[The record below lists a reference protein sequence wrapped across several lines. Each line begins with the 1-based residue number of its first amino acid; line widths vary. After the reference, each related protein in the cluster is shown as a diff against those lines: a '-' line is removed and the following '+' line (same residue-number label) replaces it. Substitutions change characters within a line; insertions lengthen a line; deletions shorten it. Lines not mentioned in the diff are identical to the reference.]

1 MPPISSIL
9 LSVPFPLGESGD
21 GLQDRV
27 AIYANC
33 RRIRYKKWLVR
44 YSRTQVSSSHWTL
57 RSRPAQEPS
66 PPHDTP
72 QDSRTLTHVKCQ
84 PCTKPYR
91 ATSMRPFGRCA
102 ARRPKRAPARRRTPG
117 RHTVTT
123 RAKRFLKLNRAC
135 GRTNTSA
142 RDTLEPSMRGKP
154 YRHGTKRGPQRS
166 MRAAVSTCQGSTAN
180 VQHSCPRSVR
190 LQSSSRHASKRRL
203 GRVWVARS
211 PAKP

>member
-1 MPPISSIL
+1 MDCKIGLPYMPIAAAYDTKSGWYGTAGYASQL
-9 LSVPFPLGESGD
+9 ESLDTALSPRPRAKSTTRHTTRLK
-21 GLQDRV
+21 
-27 AIYANC
+27 NPH
-33 RRIRYKKWLVR
+33 
-44 YSRTQVSSSHWTL
+44 SRQVSG
-57 RSRPAQEPS
+57 
-66 PPHDTP
+66 
-72 QDSRTLTHVKCQ
+72 Q

-91 ATSMRPFGRCA
+91 ATSMRPCGRCA
-102 ARRPKRAPARRRTPG
+102 ARRPKRAPAHRRAPG

-203 GRVWVARS
+203 GRVWVALS